1 MQISAFAPP
10 ATASRFFA
18 SATALYLGTASWAAG
33 DYTVTFDVTDYVQG
47 EGSAGTVSYAEI
59 GLGEQITGGASI
71 SYDFVLTDAGTA
83 GDFLVLGWSTTNP
96 AEGSNGS
103 DSFNIDNAA
112 AVPEPATY
120 ALLGGLLALGH
131 VMVRRRR

>member
-59 GLGEQITGGASI
+59 GLGEQITGGASFSI
-71 SYDFVLTDAGTA
+71 SYDFTLTEAGNT
-83 GDFLVLGWSTTNP
+83 GDYLVLGWGTRS
-96 AEGSNGS
+96 ANGS
-103 DSFNIDNAA
+103 VWGVVSDAFN
-112 AVPEPATY
+112 VV
-120 ALLGGLLALGH
+120 LL
-131 VMVRRRR
+131 